1 MTNCI
6 FPKENI
12 FFRKSCLFFL
22 KQIDKSWYG
31 TVVGQK
37 NHQKCPEGPGL
48 KEVKVRWKKEKGRSF
63 FWSVLPLTQQKS
75 SPLLSSSKR
84 FILATCLRNSTPLYF
99 FGKFLLSTLS
109 FIQKALLQKNIQH
122 CFYHDCNIVKNFQ
135 NRNKDTGTSIWNGE
149 IWQTGPTISKFDLFQ
164 KSDSVSLLKK
174 ADFLEPRIAIKQMKT
189 RLAENGAKWRGN

>member
-63 FWSVLPLTQQKS
+63 FWSVLPLTAKEFS
-75 SPLLSSSKR
+75 SIEFFKKIYISWLLVCEIPLHSISLANFSCQPCHSYKKLCYKKTFNIVFITTVILSKT
-84 FILATCLRNSTPLYF
+84 FKIEIKTLGLVF
-99 FGKFLLSTLS
+99 EMEKFGKQGRLHPNLICSKKVTQFL
-109 FIQKALLQKNIQH
+109 
-122 CFYHDCNIVKNFQ
+122 C
-135 NRNKDTGTSIWNGE
+135 
-149 IWQTGPTISKFDLFQ
+149 
-164 KSDSVSLLKK
+164 
-174 ADFLEPRIAIKQMKT
+174 
-189 RLAENGAKWRGN
+189 WRRQIF

>member
-109 FIQKALLQKNIQH
+109 FIQKALLQKT
-122 CFYHDCNIVKNFQ
+122 FNIVFITTVILSKTF
-135 NRNKDTGTSIWNGE
+135 KIE
-149 IWQTGPTISKFDLFQ
+149 IKTLGLVFEMEKFGKQGRLFPNLICSKKVTQ
-164 KSDSVSLLKK
+164 
-174 ADFLEPRIAIKQMKT
+174 FLC
-189 RLAENGAKWRGN
+189 WRRQIF